1 MPGTS
6 IGGVE
11 THPTVSP
18 QPLLQAIGVQKSF
31 AGRPVLRLAIGRDL
45 APSLRDAGLY
55 ELLYSLSLTGALVAL
70 VALV

>member
-1 MPGTS
+1 MSPILHFSLNLKSTS
-6 IGGVE
+6 
-11 THPTVSP
+11 
-18 QPLLQAIGVQKSF
+18 LLYCQLALWGLMVRR

>member
-1 MPGTS
+1 M
-6 IGGVE
+6 VRR
-11 THPTVSP
+11 
-18 QPLLQAIGVQKSF
+18 